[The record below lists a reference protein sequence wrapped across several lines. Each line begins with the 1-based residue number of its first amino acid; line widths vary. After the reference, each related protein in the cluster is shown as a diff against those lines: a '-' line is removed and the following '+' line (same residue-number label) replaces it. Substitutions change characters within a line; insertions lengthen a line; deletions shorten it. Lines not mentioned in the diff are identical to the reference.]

1 MYTLIYYIR
10 IIPWKIGLKLK
21 LRISVPLAEDTDE
34 IWSSLAQ
41 LALDIC
47 AGQASVLQ
55 VLDDQKP
62 PSSAKRLEKMIS
74 S

>member
-1 MYTLIYYIR
+1 M
-10 IIPWKIGLKLK
+10 PF
-21 LRISVPLAEDTDE
+21 AEDTDE

-47 AGQASVLQ
+47 AGQTSVLQ
-55 VLDDQKP
+55 VLDDEKP

>member
-1 MYTLIYYIR
+1 
-10 IIPWKIGLKLK
+10 LK
-21 LRISVPLAEDTDE
+21 LRISVPFAEDTDE